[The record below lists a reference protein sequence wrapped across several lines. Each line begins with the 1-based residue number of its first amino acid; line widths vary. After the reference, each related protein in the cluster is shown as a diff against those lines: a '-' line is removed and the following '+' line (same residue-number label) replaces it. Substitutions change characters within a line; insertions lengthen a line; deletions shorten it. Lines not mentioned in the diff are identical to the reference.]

1 MMRVLG
7 LLCVAFFVGV
17 GVGRGAEP
25 PARTVLLK
33 ATDALKYDV
42 TTIAAKPGE
51 RIHIVLKTISALPKV
66 AMSHN
71 FVILK
76 PGTDQTA
83 FLNACTGAG
92 DHDYLAPEFAGKL
105 LVSTKMA
112 AGGETVE
119 ATFTAPTAP
128 GSYPYLCT
136 FPGHML
142 AGMKGMLVVK

>member
-1 MMRVLG
+1 MRVLG
-7 LLCVAFFVGV
+7 LLCVALFVSA
-17 GVGRGAEP
+17 GVGRAAEA
-25 PARTVLLK
+25 PARTVSLS
-33 ATDALKYDV
+33 ATDALKYDIV
-42 TTIAAKPGE
+42 TIAAKPGE
-51 RIHIVLKTISALPKV
+51 RIHLVLKTVSALPKI

-83 FLNACTGAG
+83 FLNACAQAH
-92 DHDYLAPEFAGKL
+92 DHDYLAPEFAAKV
-105 LVSTKMA
+105 LVATKMA

-128 GSYPYLCT
+128 GSYPYICS

-142 AGMKGMLVVK
+142 AGMKGTLVVK